1 MLSAPCLETWT
12 LHAAHIPLTRVPSPR
27 SAMRPSPMPHWGQ
40 SNLHDGEQH
49 KISCTMLSSF
59 GDFSIVMEK
68 EMIFLI
74 PHHPHSFVGKCWQS
88 TMKVPDP
95 YFSRCLCLH
104 VNSTVP
110 EAARLCPPRVSI
122 VCCCSPP
129 CTESTFPTPT
139 FLLLILQIALP
150 PGSLLSFSQLWDT
163 IFLCAF
169 KTLAILALKDTAQ
182 LLPACTSHETSMC

>member
-1 MLSAPCLETWT
+1 
-12 LHAAHIPLTRVPSPR
+12 
-27 SAMRPSPMPHWGQ
+27 
-40 SNLHDGEQH
+40 
-49 KISCTMLSSF
+49 
-59 GDFSIVMEK
+59 MEK

-104 VNSTVP
+104 VNPTVP

-169 KTLAILALKDTAQ
+169 KTLAILALKDYCLLAPLMRQACASWPGFNLQWLPLGPSHWPLSEYTSAGWRVSLEAEPRLLSTHPSGKRSLVCLFPDSSTAHSLQ
-182 LLPACTSHETSMC
+182 LN